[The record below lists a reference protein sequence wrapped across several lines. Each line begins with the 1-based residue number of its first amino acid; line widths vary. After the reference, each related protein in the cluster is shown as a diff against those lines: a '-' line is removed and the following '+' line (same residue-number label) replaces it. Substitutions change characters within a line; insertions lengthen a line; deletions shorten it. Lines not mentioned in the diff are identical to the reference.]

1 MTPLLRELLRERYRF
16 GPLLGRGAFGD
27 VLRVYDRRDD
37 AWRAL
42 KSSPDIERLGR
53 EAEALASIHH
63 PAVVR
68 VHDWGAV
75 SDCAYLTMDLV
86 SGMNPL
92 EVLRG
97 DLPPV
102 RTAELRRNL
111 PMAFGYAMQDE
122 GTSAY
127 RRCSDSA
134 LGQLRSL
141 GRTLSEGLRAIHD
154 AGYLHLDVQPNNVRL
169 ASDGGAVLLDLG
181 LALRRDQ
188 SMPGEALA
196 GMPGYLAPELA
207 LGRPGPGS
215 DTYSL
220 GVLLFEILTGQLPFE
235 GGGVEVMVR
244 KQTIEAPRARELVA
258 GVPASLDALLG
269 AMLARD
275 PRSRPRLAMVHEA
288 LAGH

>member
-1 MTPLLRELLRERYRF
+1 MTPLLRELLGERYRL
-16 GPLLGRGAFGD
+16 GPPLGHGAFGD

-42 KSSPDIERLGR
+42 KSSADIERLGR

-75 SDCAYLTMDLV
+75 ADCAYLTMDLV
-86 SGMNPL
+86 AGMNPL
-92 EVLRG
+92 EALRA
-97 DLPPV
+97 DLPPPE
-102 RTAELRRNL
+102 AAGLRRNL

-127 RRCSDSA
+127 RRCSA
-134 LGQLRSL
+134 AGLEQLQHL
-141 GRTLSEGLRAIHD
+141 GRVLSEGLQAIHE

-169 ASDGGAVLLDLG
+169 AQGGAAVLLDLG

-188 SMPGEALA
+188 PMPGEALA

-207 LGRPGPGS
+207 LGRPGPAS

-244 KQTIEAPRARELVA
+244 KQTIEAPRAKELVS
-258 GVPASLDALLG
+258 GVPERFDRLLG
-269 AMLARD
+269 DMLARD
-275 PRSRPRLAMVHEA
+275 PRSRPSLAAVFDA
-288 LAGH
+288 LGPN